1 MTTLIDTLS
10 TVYSSRVNLPLVLL
24 PETDVIIDDNEKSI
38 DQLSDQSEQS
48 HVIYGNGRRQ
58 FQFRR
63 IYLMLL

>member
-10 TVYSSRVNLPLVLL
+10 TVYLPRVNLPLVLL
-24 PETDVIIDDNEKSI
+24 SKTDVIADDNEKLI
-38 DQLSDQSEQS
+38 DQLCDQSEQS

-63 IYLMLL
+63 I